1 MPVASE
7 EALYIGLISGTS
19 RDGVDAA
26 LLSFDNGKPE
36 LLHALRNPYP
46 PAIAK
51 ELDDLLATGEA
62 PRPGKAAALDEQ
74 LARFFARTAR
84 QLVTQAGVEARDI
97 QAIGSHGQT
106 VWHQPGSD
114 RPLSIQLGKGALIA
128 RFSGMTTVSDFRK
141 ADMRAGGQGA
151 PLAPLLHRHLF
162 RSADE
167 PRAVLN
173 LGGIA
178 NITLLNTDGG
188 VSGFDCGP
196 ANCLMD
202 AWIRKTKAR
211 DYDANGDWAAG
222 GRVQAEL
229 LDRLLAD
236 PYFARPAPKSTG
248 LEYFNLR
255 WLDSIADG
263 LATGEQDM
271 QCTLVELS
279 AITVANALP
288 QDDAPRRVLVCGGG
302 VHNSY
307 LMARIGVHLPGATV
321 ESTIHHGA
329 DPDWVEAILF
339 AWLGRERLA
348 ERPQDTGPI
357 TGARHRV
364 LLGKI
369 HYCAREKMSN

>member
-1 MPVASE
+1 MPPASE
-7 EALYIGLISGTS
+7 EALFIGLISGTS

-26 LLSFDNGKPE
+26 LVSFENDMPD
-36 LLHALRNPYP
+36 LLHAMRKPYP
-46 PAIAK
+46 PTIAK
-51 ELDDLLATGEA
+51 DLDEVLDTGEP

-74 LARFFARTAR
+74 LARFFAQTAR
-84 QLVTQAGVEARDI
+84 QLIAQAGVEGRDI
-97 QAIGSHGQT
+97 RAIGSHGQT
-106 VWHQPGSD
+106 VWHQPGGA
-114 RPLSIQLGKGALIA
+114 RPRSIQLGKGALVA
-128 RFSGMTTVSDFRK
+128 RYSGMTTVADFRK

-162 RSADE
+162 QSADE
-167 PRAVLN
+167 RRAVLN

-178 NITLLNTDGG
+178 NITLLNRDDS

-202 AWIRKTKAR
+202 AWIGKAR
-211 DYDANGDWAAG
+211 GDQFDAGGEWAAG
-222 GRVQAEL
+222 GQVHTEL

-236 PYFARPAPKSTG
+236 PYFAKTAPKSTG

-255 WLDSIADG
+255 WLDSIAQG
-263 LATGEQDM
+263 LETGEQDM
-271 QCTLVELS
+271 QCTLAELT
-279 AITVANALP
+279 AMTVANALP
-288 QDDAPRRVLVCGGG
+288 RDEGPQRVLVCGGG

-307 LMARIGVHLPGATV
+307 LMARIGAHLPGATV

-339 AWLGRERLA
+339 AWLARERLA
-348 ERPQDTGPI
+348 QRLQHTGTI
-357 TGARHRV
+357 TGARQPV

-369 HYCAREKMSN
+369 HYCAREKMSH